1 MIVYGLFECK
11 RICAGS
17 FCSDADDTSMVA
29 SSHNPTRGYLDQ
41 STHINLSDFIDM
53 FVPGQEIE

>member
-1 MIVYGLFECK
+1 MHLK
-11 RICAGS
+11 S

-29 SSHNPTRGYLDQ
+29 SSHTTTRGYMGP
-41 STHINLSDFIDM
+41 SIRINFSDFIEM